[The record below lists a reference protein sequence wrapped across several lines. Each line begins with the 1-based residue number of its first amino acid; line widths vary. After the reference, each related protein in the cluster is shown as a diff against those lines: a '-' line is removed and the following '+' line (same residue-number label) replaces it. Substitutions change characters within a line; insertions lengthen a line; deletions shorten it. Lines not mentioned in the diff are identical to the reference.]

1 MEVLAT
7 LTRRGK
13 YGQRFVWEFC
23 RDESGYFATD
33 NGEKYIRCR
42 NAADARRLYKRMI
55 GYGFTPQ
62 TA

>member
-7 LTRRGK
+7 ISRRGK
-13 YGQRFVWEFC
+13 YGERFVWEFC
-23 RDESGYFATD
+23 RDERGYFAT
-33 NGEKYIRCR
+33 NGDEKHIRCYD
-42 NAADARRLYKRMI
+42 AADARRFYKRMI